1 MKQMLWAVPVALLCL
16 ALLAGRKDIRRFK
29 ELRRMSRPA
38 G

>member
-16 ALLAGRKDIRRFK
+16 ALLAGRKDIRRFR
-29 ELRRMSRPA
+29 ELRRISRPP

>member
-16 ALLAGRKDIRRFK
+16 ALLAGRKDIRRFR
-29 ELRRMSRPA
+29 ELRRISRPA